1 MTEGATTAEEIIPRQ
16 RFRPNLSRVRR
27 RGPLLRPARGGAERS
42 GLYGLDLTAGCAL
55 GCAFC
60 YVRGTARDP
69 GPDRLLFDPRVVDA
83 LGPALDALEI
93 PARRVV
99 LSPCSD
105 PLPPIR
111 EVRVATLRVIEE
123 LLGRGIEVSLMT
135 RGRVTHEV
143 VALLSKA
150 PVPVHAA
157 VGVASLGRELGRAL
171 EPSAPS
177 GPLRLKG
184 LEALVGAGVPV
195 EARIEPLIPGLTDTK
210 ENLRPLLRE
219 LGRIG
224 VRDVV
229 AHYVFLQPSILPTLR
244 DALAPLGHAE
254 RVVDA
259 FEGGPVFSVGMAGA
273 TKHLPLDA
281 RREGLARLISW
292 GAEFGLHVR
301 TGSAQNPDLPRLGSP
316 AQTEP
321 ARAPT
326 RRERRRPKAPATPA
340 AV

>member
-1 MTEGATTAEEIIPRQ
+1 MTEGATTAAAIVRSARP
-16 RFRPNLSRVRR
+16 RPNMTRVRR
-27 RGPLLRPARGGAERS
+27 RGPVLRPARGGPGPS

-69 GPDRLLFDPRVVDA
+69 GPDRLLFDPNVVAA
-83 LGPALDALEI
+83 LGSALDALEI
-93 PARRVV
+93 PAQRVV
-99 LSPCSD
+99 LSPSSD

-111 EVRVATLRVIEE
+111 EIRSATLRVIEE

-135 RGRVTHEV
+135 RGRVPHEV
-143 VALLSKA
+143 VTLLA
-150 PVPVHAA
+150 TARVPVQAA
-157 VGVASLGRELGRAL
+157 VGVATLGRELSRVL
-171 EPSAPS
+171 EPSAPL
-177 GPLRLKG
+177 GTLRLKG

-195 EARIEPLIPGLTDTK
+195 EARIEPLIPGLTDTT

-229 AHYVFLQPSILPTLR
+229 AHYVFLPPAILPTLR

-254 RVVDA
+254 RLADA
-259 FEGGPVFSVGMAGA
+259 FEGGPVFTVGMAGT

-292 GAEFGLHVR
+292 GAEFGLQVR
-301 TGSAQNPDLPRLGSP
+301 TGSAQNPDLPRLGTP

-321 ARAPT
+321 ARSPT
-326 RRERRRPKAPATPA
+326 RRERRRAKVSATPA